1 MSQRQDYIQK
11 MELKKQARIEAGLV
25 AERFPKVSG
34 IIINMTYYHNAENPV
49 LMQRKVN
56 IFPNSHAYF
65 NMECMIKGC
74 ENGGF
79 NLKPIIRKQIKERKR
94 SAKGKLI
101 CKGKNNDRVSSDHA
115 SISYEINIKYS
126 RKSK

>member
-1 MSQRQDYIQK
+1 MSQRQDYINK
-11 MELKKQARIEAGLV
+11 MELKKQARLDAGLV

-34 IIINMTYYHNAENPV
+34 IVINMTYYHNAENPV

-94 SAKGKLI
+94 SAKGTLT
-101 CKGKNNDRVSSDHA
+101 CKGKNNGRGTSDHA

-126 RKSK
+126 RKS

>member
-1 MSQRQDYIQK
+1 

-34 IIINMTYYHNAENPV
+34 IVINMTYYHNAENPV

-56 IFPNSHAYF
+56 VFPNSHAYF

-79 NLKPIIRKQIKERKR
+79 NLKPIINKQIKERKK
-94 SAKGKLI
+94 SAKGKLV
-101 CKGKNNDRVSSDHA
+101 CKGKKNDRVSSDHA